1 MKDKYDIK
9 TIYHNRCVV
18 IPAEQLAVAGIDKGD
33 YAILH
38 YIQYPEHGP
47 GSIDFNAITPM
58 PPWAAVNGDAMREC
72 WCMKN
77 WKAPENAGGLT
88 EGVGTYDGGNTIE
101 FDTLGGDVRDLTR
114 KLSMM
119 FPHLDFAVDYLWAS
133 EDIGKD
139 SGSVTF
145 KTGEQTYEYI
155 PTPGS
160 DAAYELAF
168 DIFSTDA
175 AAHGLV
181 FDDELGTYRY
191 GGTLLSHG
199 EVRHEQEE

>member
-1 MKDKYDIK
+1 MASKYRNVLNLQGTDNIAQ
-9 TIYHNRCVV
+9 T
-18 IPAEQLAVAGIDKGD
+18 
-33 YAILH
+33 ILH
-38 YIQYPEHGP
+38 YIQHPEHGP

-58 PPWAAVNGDAMREC
+58 PLWVAVNGDAIRET
-72 WCMKN
+72 WCVEN
-77 WKAPENAGGLT
+77 WEVRENAGGLA
-88 EGVGTYDGGNTIE
+88 ESVATYDGGYTIE
-101 FDTLGGDVRDLTR
+101 FDTLGGDIRELMR

-133 EDIGKD
+133 EDVSKD

-168 DIFSTDA
+168 DIFSTEA
-175 AAHGLV
+175 ADHGLV

-191 GGTLLSHG
+191 CGTLLSKG
-199 EVRHEQEE
+199 EVGHGHEE